1 MVRIYD
7 FRIMIL
13 DLKYM
18 SDKIKMG
25 KEGENQAAEFLQKKG
40 FAIVARNYRHK
51 HAEIDL
57 IVKKGDF
64 IVFVEVKT
72 RSYSFYGEP
81 EAFVDSRKAATVL
94 RAAEQYTYD
103 NKYEGNIRFDIVSVK
118 TGSTPEAVHF
128 EDAFH

>member
-1 MVRIYD
+1 
-7 FRIMIL
+7 
-13 DLKYM
+13 M
-18 SDKIKMG
+18 SDKIKTG
-25 KEGENQAAEFLQKKG
+25 NQGEDLAADFLQKKG
-40 FAIVARNYRHK
+40 YEIVTRNYRHK

-57 IVKKGDF
+57 IVKKDSF

-94 RAAEQYTYD
+94 RAAEQYTHE

-118 TGSTPEAVHF
+118 TGSKPEIVHF
-128 EDAFH
+128 EDAFY